1 MYNNI
6 SYPNFNNNSFCY
18 NNQVMQKYNH
28 TNKNNCQSFGEN
40 LSNNC
45 QTAQNPSPKTV
56 YVPTQVPNGN
66 GSGVNIIIY
75 NPAVVPGNNTTFNN
89 HYAQSPTLNSTPTN
103 DSQNSQQMPKIED
116 ENLNNQDFYNNFAE
130 NKNINTQEDKIQEE
144 PLENIIPE
152 ENQVKNDVKQ
162 EEKNVETKEVTLL
175 TDEFVKTLENY
186 LRNDNKDVRIQGM
199 EMLAKCFREDKNRKD
214 DVALTNLLN
223 LALQDVDPRIRL
235 LAMSLI
241 KTKDANGD
249 YLTLDILTQLQAST
263 TYGGEEAKMASSVLL
278 EMNTKK
284 VEVPQA
290 PEVPQTSEI
299 PQAPEVQQ
307 TSEIPQTPEIQQP
320 LIVPQASEVSQNEV
334 SYNV

>member
-40 LSNNC
+40 LSSNC
-45 QTAQNPSPKTV
+45 QTAKNPSQKTV

-103 DSQNSQQMPKIED
+103 DSQNSQQMPTIED
-116 ENLNNQDFYNNFAE
+116 ENLNNQDFYNNFTE
-130 NKNINTQEDKIQEE
+130 NKNINTQEDDKIQEE

-290 PEVPQTSEI
+290 PEV
-299 PQAPEVQQ
+299 QQ
-307 TSEIPQTPEIQQP
+307 TSEIPQP
-320 LIVPQASEVSQNEV
+320 LRVPQASEVSQNEV